1 MANKILITGPL
12 GHIGSK
18 LIHNLKPGDYEE
30 VVMIDNL
37 STQRYSSLFNLPK
50 GVRYSFYEENILEAD
65 LHSLFRNIDKVIHF
79 AAITDAT
86 SSFEKR
92 DEVEEVNYLGTKKV
106 VEACIAEGCKLIFPS
121 TTSVY
126 GNQKELVDEDCEKSE
141 LKPQSPYAETKLK
154 SEEFISRMV
163 SKGKIEASII
173 RLGTIFG
180 TSIGMRFHTAINK
193 FCWQA
198 VLGQPLTIW
207 RTALDQK
214 RPYLGLNDAVNC
226 IDFFLNKEL
235 FDGGIYNVV
244 TSNYTVKQV
253 IDFIKYFIDDLQ
265 IDLVDNKIMNQLSY
279 EVSTDKIESL
289 GFVFKD
295 NLGDGIEQ
303 TISLLSNSNLASE
316 KK

>member
-1 MANKILITGPL
+1 MTNKILITGPL

-50 GVRYSFYEENILEAD
+50 GIHYSFYEEDILEAD
-65 LHSLFRNIDKVIHF
+65 LRSLFRNIDKVIHL

-86 SSFEKR
+86 SSFERK

-126 GNQKELVDEDCEKSE
+126 GTQEELVDEDCKTSE

-154 SEEFISRMV
+154 SEEFIRSMA
-163 SKGKIEASII
+163 SKGKVEASII
-173 RLGTIFG
+173 RFGTIFG
-180 TSIGMRFHTAINK
+180 VSQGMRFHTAINK

-198 VLGQPLTIW
+198 VFGKPLTVW
-207 RTALDQK
+207 STALNQK
-214 RPYLGLNDAVNC
+214 RPYLGLNDAINC
-226 IDFFLNKEL
+226 IDFFLKSEI
-235 FDGGIYNVV
+235 FDGEIYNAV
-244 TSNYTVKQV
+244 TSNYTVQQV
-253 IDFIKYFIDDLQ
+253 IEAIKNYLYVRI
-265 IDLVDNKIMNQLSY
+265 I
-279 EVSTDKIESL
+279 
-289 GFVFKD
+289 
-295 NLGDGIEQ
+295 
-303 TISLLSNSNLASE
+303 
-316 KK
+316 

>member
-154 SEEFISRMV
+154 SEEFISRMA

-180 TSIGMRFHTAINK
+180 TSKGMRFHTAINK

-207 RTALDQK
+207 RTALNQK